1 MKCFANLR
9 PSLAP
14 LPGPEVPRWCRLTA
28 CTKRPLGGMDS
39 FASRWRYSI
48 PSANGWAGMCGLRKT
63 PSSPMLRDE
72 VLVALGEFG
81 DKQVTAEARRRF
93 EMSLQNPQAVS
104 PAVRRTA
111 LSIVARESDKETFDR
126 LIALLHA
133 TQDPLEK
140 LDISGR
146 WGVSWIRWVRN
157 GCSNLRSGATRRQE
171 RRLSLILNSNM
182 IYPNTSRQNTTQ

>member
-1 MKCFANLR
+1 MLRQSAPFACSPARSGGSTLVSIDRLYEEAAGRDGFVRFALEILHPLGERLGWDVR
-9 PSLAP
+9 PSEDAI
-14 LPGPEVPRWCRLTA
+14 V
-28 CTKRPLGGMDS
+28 
-39 FASRWRYSI
+39 
-48 PSANGWAGMCGLRKT
+48 
-63 PSSPMLRDE
+63 PMLRDE

-140 LDISGR
+140 LDISWR
-146 WGVSWIRWVRN
+146 WSVSWIRWVRN